1 MFPQVFRVRQR
12 FDDSKVAD
20 IRAEVER
27 NLAALNLSTRVK
39 RGQTVAITCGSRG
52 VANIATIIKSAV
64 DHFKSLGADP
74 FVVPAMG
81 SHGGGTAE
89 GQREVLE
96 TYGVTEP
103 FLGCPIRASME
114 TVVVCQTKEGFPV
127 HFDKHAFGADHVL
140 VVNRV
145 KPHTR
150 FAGDI
155 ESGMM
160 KMMLIGLG
168 KHAGAKIYHKAIEN
182 WSFDQIVRSVAA
194 EVIERCRVV
203 AGLGVI
209 ENSFDETAKIVAALP
224 ADIIETDKALLRE
237 SKRLLPRLPFDDV
250 DILIVDE
257 IGKNISGT
265 GMDTNVL
272 GRKYNDHEATGEERP
287 RVKRI
292 IVRGL
297 TEATH
302 GNATGIGLAE
312 FCLARVVRDM
322 DPKITAI
329 NCITGSH
336 PTAAMI
342 PVHFETDKEVLE
354 AALAT
359 IGLVEPQNAKL
370 VWIHNT
376 LDLVEIVCSTAYLET
391 AQANKN
397 LEILGSPAELP
408 LEMGGMLPAFQ
419 ISDG

>member
-1 MFPQVFRVRQR
+1 MFPRVFRLRQK

-20 IRAEVER
+20 IPAEVSR
-27 NLAALNLSTRVK
+27 QLTALNLSSRVK
-39 RGQTVAITCGSRG
+39 PGQSVAITCGSRG
-52 VANIATIIKSAV
+52 VNNIAVIIKAAA
-64 DHFKSLGADP
+64 DHFKSLGAEP

-89 GQREVLE
+89 GQREVLAS
-96 TYGVTEP
+96 YNVTET
-103 FLGCPIRASME
+103 FVGCPIRASME
-114 TVVVCQTKEGFPV
+114 TVIVCQTKDGFPV
-127 HFDKHAFGADHVL
+127 HFDKHAFAADHVL

-150 FAGDI
+150 FVGDI

-168 KHAGAKIYHKAIEN
+168 KHEGAKIYHKAIEN

-194 EVIERCRVV
+194 EVIERCRIV
-203 AGLGVI
+203 AGLGVV
-209 ENSFDETAKIVAALP
+209 ENSFDETARIAAALP
-224 ADIIETDKALLRE
+224 ENIIETDKTLLRE
-237 SKRLLPRLPFDDV
+237 AKRLLPRLPFDEV

-272 GRKYNDHEATGEERP
+272 GRKYNDHEATGDERP
-287 RVKRI
+287 RIKRI

-312 FCLARVVRDM
+312 FCLSRVVREM
-322 DPKITAI
+322 DRKITAI

-336 PTAAMI
+336 PTAAMVPI
-342 PVHFETDKEVLE
+342 HYETDREVLE

-370 VWIHNT
+370 IWIRNT
-376 LDLVEIVCSTAYLET
+376 LDLAEIICSEAYLDAAKSNPNVEVLGN
-391 AQANKN
+391 ANPFP
-397 LEILGSPAELP
+397 IGDT
-408 LEMGGMLPAFQ
+408 GMMPQFA
-419 ISDG
+419 